1 MSFFLKIKE
10 RVSKRQNWKQFP
22 RIAPL
27 ITLELTERL
36 LRVKATTEIRHMP
49 GNQKEKYK
57 TWQKKGRK
65 IKRIETDWLI
75 RCGSATKT
83 ASWHSD
89 KVLMC
94 ARVMWQIYR
103 PLPLFVAVAISPVN
117 TPRHTTRSVHTQ
129 PPKAKLNGQ
138 KGNIWAA
145 KENTAEGK
153 TAKVQKKYL
162 KYFFSTA

>member
-1 MSFFLKIKE
+1 
-10 RVSKRQNWKQFP
+10 
-22 RIAPL
+22 
-27 ITLELTERL
+27 
-36 LRVKATTEIRHMP
+36 
-49 GNQKEKYK
+49 
-57 TWQKKGRK
+57 
-65 IKRIETDWLI
+65 
-75 RCGSATKT
+75 
-83 ASWHSD
+83 
-89 KVLMC
+89 
-94 ARVMWQIYR
+94 MWQIYR

-162 KYFFSTA
+162 KYFFFLPPSRVKRLIKFVAGRKFRNKIK